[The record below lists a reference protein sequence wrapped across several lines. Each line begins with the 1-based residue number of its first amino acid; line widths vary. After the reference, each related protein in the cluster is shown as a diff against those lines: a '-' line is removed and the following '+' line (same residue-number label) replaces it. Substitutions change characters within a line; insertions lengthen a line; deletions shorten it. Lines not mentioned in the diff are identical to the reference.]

1 MYMYFAEYL
10 VFDEATELFSSNY
23 PPPPPQKKQIQ
34 KQQNQKPPVFIVNI
48 VKCVICLN
56 LKAKLE

>member
-23 PPPPPQKKQIQ
+23 PRPKKNKYKNNKI
-34 KQQNQKPPVFIVNI
+34 KNH
-48 VKCVICLN
+48 LS
-56 LKAKLE
+56 L

>member
-23 PPPPPQKKQIQ
+23 PPPPRPKKNKYKNNKI
-34 KQQNQKPPVFIVNI
+34 KNH
-48 VKCVICLN
+48 LS
-56 LKAKLE
+56 L